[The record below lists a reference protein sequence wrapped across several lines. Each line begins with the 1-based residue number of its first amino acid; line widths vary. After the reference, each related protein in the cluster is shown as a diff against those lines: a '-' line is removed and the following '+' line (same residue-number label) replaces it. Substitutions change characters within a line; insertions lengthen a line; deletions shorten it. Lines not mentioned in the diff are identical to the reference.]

1 MADFK
6 GFAQDATTSP
16 SHLLPE
22 IDKVEGTTRG
32 QDFLVPSNRLT
43 LAV

>member
-1 MADFK
+1 MADFQ
-6 GFAQDATTSP
+6 GFAEHATTLP

-22 IDKVEGTTRG
+22 IDKVEGTKRG
-32 QDFLVPSNRLT
+32 RDFPVPSNRLT